1 MTTND
6 ISIIGLG
13 WLGWPLAKHLVANGY
28 QVTGSVT
35 TAAKQQQLITEM
47 PAIDVQCWQAGEQA
61 QLPASLLAPVMI
73 ITIPP
78 GKLSHYFAALQM
90 LISQARQGGVNHLIY
105 ISSTS
110 VYGGTGRCDESSPLM
125 PETAQAATLIQVEQL
140 VQSAGFPCWHILR
153 PSGLFGPGRYPG
165 RFLSGKTL
173 ESGGR
178 VVNLVHQC
186 DVIGAIM
193 ALLTHPRSD
202 IFNLAAPD
210 HPARA
215 VFYNLACQLAG
226 LPLPLFSDMSDDGKQ
241 IDAGKIESVP
251 GYQYQVRDLLQWLQ
265 QTTAGE

>member
-1 MTTND
+1 MPTNE

-13 WLGWPLAKHLVANGY
+13 WLGWPLAKQLVAEGY
-28 QVTGSVT
+28 QVTGTVT
-35 TAAKQQQLITEM
+35 TTAKQQQLMVEE
-47 PAIDVQCWQAGEQA
+47 PAVKVLCWQAEE
-61 QLPASLLAPVMI
+61 QLPSSLCAPVMI

-78 GKLSHYFAALQM
+78 GKLRNYCAALQT
-90 LISQARQGGVNHLIY
+90 LISQARQGGVSHLIY

-140 VQSAGFPCWHILR
+140 VQDAGFPRWHILR

-173 ESGGR
+173 DSGGR
-178 VVNLVHQC
+178 MVNLVHQC

-193 ALLTHPRSD
+193 TLLTYPRSD

-215 VFYNLACQLAG
+215 VFYSQACQLAG
-226 LPLPLFSDMSDDGKQ
+226 LALPLFSNMNDDGKL
-241 IDAGKIESVP
+241 IDASKIESVP
-251 GYQYQVRDLLQWLQ
+251 GYQYQVRNLLQWLQ
-265 QTTAGE
+265 QTTTGE